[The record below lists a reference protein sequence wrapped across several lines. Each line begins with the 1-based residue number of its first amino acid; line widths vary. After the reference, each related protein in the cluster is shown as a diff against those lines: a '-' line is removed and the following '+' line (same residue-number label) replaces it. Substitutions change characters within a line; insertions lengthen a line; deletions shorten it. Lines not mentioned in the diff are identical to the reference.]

1 MGFFG
6 KKKADTQPSELEQ
19 ARVLVLG
26 SGCANCNALEQ
37 AAVQAMTELGV
48 EPAVGHITDFSKIAQ
63 YGVMTTPALV
73 LDGKVLCQGR
83 VLNKEEAKR
92 LLTEAGLKP

>member
-1 MGFFG
+1 MGLFG
-6 KKKADTQPSELEQ
+6 TKKAAPQAAEPEQ
-19 ARVLVLG
+19 SRVLVLG

-48 EPAVGHITDFSKIAQ
+48 EPAVGHITDFAKIAQ

-83 VLNKEEAKR
+83 VLNKDEAKR
-92 LLTEAGLKP
+92 LLQQAGL

>member
-6 KKKADTQPSELEQ
+6 KKKTNSPAAEPEQ

-48 EPAVGHITDFSKIAQ
+48 EPAVGHITDFAKIAQ

-83 VLNKEEAKR
+83 VLDKEEAKR
-92 LLTEAGLKP
+92 LLSEAGL

>member
-1 MGFFG
+1 MGLFG
-6 KKKADTQPSELEQ
+6 TKKAAPQAAEAEQ
-19 ARVLVLG
+19 SRVLVLG

-48 EPAVGHITDFSKIAQ
+48 EPAVGHVTDFTKIAQ

-83 VLNKEEAKR
+83 VLGKDEAKR
-92 LLTEAGLKP
+92 LLQQAGL

>member
-6 KKKADTQPSELEQ
+6 KKKANSQAAEPEQ

-48 EPAVGHITDFSKIAQ
+48 EPSVGHITDFAKIAQ

-92 LLTEAGLKP
+92 LLSEAGL

>member
-48 EPAVGHITDFSKIAQ
+48 EPAVGHITDFAKIAQ

-73 LDGKVLCQGR
+73 VDGKVVSYGK
-83 VLNKEEAKR
+83 VLKKDEAKALIQKIR
-92 LLTEAGLKP
+92 G

>member
-6 KKKADTQPSELEQ
+6 KKKADSPAAEPEQ
-19 ARVLVLG
+19 ARVLILG
-26 SGCANCNALEQ
+26 GGCANCNTLEQ

-48 EPAVGHITDFSKIAQ
+48 EPAVGHVTDFSEIAR

-83 VLNKEEAKR
+83 VLSKDEAKR
-92 LLTEAGLKP
+92 LLSQAGL

>member
-6 KKKADTQPSELEQ
+6 KKKTNSQSAEPEQ

-48 EPAVGHITDFSKIAQ
+48 EPVVGHITDFAKIAQ

-83 VLNKEEAKR
+83 VLNKEEVKR
-92 LLTEAGLKP
+92 LLAEAGL

>member
-1 MGFFG
+1 MGLFG
-6 KKKADTQPSELEQ
+6 TKKAAPQAVEPEQ
-19 ARVLVLG
+19 SRVLVLG

-48 EPAVGHITDFSKIAQ
+48 EPAVGHVTDFTKIAQ

-83 VLNKEEAKR
+83 VLGKDEAKR
-92 LLTEAGLKP
+92 LLQQAGL

>member
-6 KKKADTQPSELEQ
+6 KKKTNSQAAEPEQ
-19 ARVLVLG
+19 DRVLVLG
-26 SGCANCNALEQ
+26 SGCANCNTLEQ
-37 AAVQAMTELGV
+37 AAVQAMAELGV
-48 EPAVGHITDFSKIAQ
+48 EPAVGHITDFAQIAQ

-83 VLNKEEAKR
+83 VLSKDEAKR
-92 LLTEAGLKP
+92 LLQQAGL

>member
-1 MGFFG
+1 MGLFG
-6 KKKADTQPSELEQ
+6 TKKAAPQAAEPEQ
-19 ARVLVLG
+19 SRVLVLG

-48 EPAVGHITDFSKIAQ
+48 EPAAGHVTDFTKIAQ

-83 VLNKEEAKR
+83 VLGKDEAKR
-92 LLTEAGLKP
+92 LLQQAGL

>member
-1 MGFFG
+1 MGLFG
-6 KKKADTQPSELEQ
+6 TKKAAPQAAEPEQ

-37 AAVQAMTELGV
+37 ATVQAMTELGM
-48 EPAVGHITDFSKIAQ
+48 EPAVGHVTDFTKIAQ

-83 VLNKEEAKR
+83 VLSKDEAKR
-92 LLTEAGLKP
+92 LLTEAGL

>member
-6 KKKADTQPSELEQ
+6 KKKADSPAAEPEQ
-19 ARVLVLG
+19 ARVLILG
-26 SGCANCNALEQ
+26 GGCASCNTLEQ

-48 EPAVGHITDFSKIAQ
+48 EPAVGHVTDFSEIAR

-83 VLNKEEAKR
+83 VLSKDEAKR
-92 LLTEAGLKP
+92 LLSQAGL

>member
-6 KKKADTQPSELEQ
+6 TKKTAPKTVEPEQ

-48 EPAVGHITDFSKIAQ
+48 KPAVGHVTDFSKIAQ

-92 LLTEAGLKP
+92 LLTQAGL

>member
-6 KKKADTQPSELEQ
+6 KKKAAPQAAEPEH

-26 SGCANCNALEQ
+26 GGCANCNALEQ
-37 AAVQAMTELGV
+37 AAVQAMAEMGA
-48 EPAVGHITDFSKIAQ
+48 EPAVGHVTDFAKIAQ

-83 VLNKEEAKR
+83 VLSKEEAKR
-92 LLTEAGLKP
+92 LLTEAGL